1 MLETLKNKTYRFLH
15 WTEKWTKT
23 DMVYFAKGGFWLT
36 LSRLVSIFSAFLL
49 SVAFANLLPK
59 EIYGNYKYILSL
71 AGLLSIPTLSGMGT
85 ALTQAV
91 AKGFEGS
98 FLPTVKTRI
107 KWGLIGGGGS
117 LILAGYYFFY
127 GNTTFTFSFLIA
139 AIFLPFM
146 DPLNSFDSVL
156 VGKKLFKT
164 STKYDITIKIVATI
178 GMIGTIFLTKNILLI
193 ILSYFTIY
201 TFLRLIFLKITLHR
215 IKLNDRQDERTI
227 SYGKHLSLMD
237 IISAITSQLDKIL
250 VFNYLGAAELSI
262 YVFAIAMP
270 EQMKGL
276 LKNVYT
282 LALPKFTQSD
292 YQENRKSILIKML
305 RFSLVLSPVIIIYI
319 LTAPFLF
326 RWLFPQ
332 YLDSIFYS
340 QIFSISLLSAANS
353 FPIAFLQSQRAQKK
367 LYQYNIYS
375 PAIQIIFLFVFIY
388 FFGLMGMIAARVINR
403 FINLSFA
410 VMLVDRKK

>member
-1 MLETLKNKTYRFLH
+1 
-15 WTEKWTKT
+15 
-23 DMVYFAKGGFWLT
+23 
-36 LSRLVSIFSAFLL
+36 
-49 SVAFANLLPK
+49 
-59 EIYGNYKYILSL
+59 
-71 AGLLSIPTLSGMGT
+71 
-85 ALTQAV
+85 
-91 AKGFEGS
+91 
-98 FLPTVKTRI
+98 
-107 KWGLIGGGGS
+107 
-117 LILAGYYFFY
+117 
-127 GNTTFTFSFLIA
+127 
-139 AIFLPFM
+139 
-146 DPLNSFDSVL
+146 
-156 VGKKLFKT
+156 
-164 STKYDITIKIVATI
+164 
-178 GMIGTIFLTKNILLI
+178 
-193 ILSYFTIY
+193 
-201 TFLRLIFLKITLHR
+201 
-215 IKLNDRQDERTI
+215 
-227 SYGKHLSLMD
+227 MD

-292 YQENRKSILIKML
+292 YQENRKSIQIKML